1 MQELQSRGVEHQL
14 LDLSP
19 HPPIQQGAPSLKI
32 QKAKK
37 ISPNF
42 LKHSKIYICGSFFQ
56 SILIKAAKIKHIT
69 QNVMRIINPSPAL
82 VCPGSDSAGSE

>member
-42 LKHSKIYICGSFFQ
+42 LKHIVKYTFVVPSF
-56 SILIKAAKIKHIT
+56 SLY
-69 QNVMRIINPSPAL
+69 
-82 VCPGSDSAGSE
+82 